1 MEVITL
7 FTYNGGVCNYK
18 TRPKEFVDKIK
29 CYNVVEWIVKDVEE
43 EDGVVI
49 TKTTLLLNNRDTGKS
64 FLLDRSKDIHPSI
77 YIGSEGGQSHDIY
90 LWNGIVRFLLS

>member
-29 CYNVVEWIVKDVEE
+29 CYSVVEWIVKDVEE

-49 TKTTLLLNNRDTGKS
+49 TKTILLHNNRDTGKS
-64 FLLDRSKDIHPSI
+64 FVLDRSKYIHPSI
-77 YIGSEGGQSHDIY
+77 YIGLERGTKSRY
-90 LWNGIVRFLLS
+90 LSLVWDMS